1 MNEIAI
7 DKSELQEKL
16 HFEISEENNIDLNSD
31 RYKRLDCNSEQAM
44 HMSAFM
50 QQLPT
55 IVAAGSL
62 ANSYK
67 VVFPEGI
74 VGTLMEYKTGG
85 LGTPIIG
92 ENGKIAGHAALFDMK
107 TEAAILGAFTAMSVV
122 TGQFFLSE
130 INAKLAQLNL
140 KIDQIMAFLYGDKK
154 SELMAEISFV
164 QQAQQNYS
172 SIMSHEAQRSAVIVG
187 LQQAR
192 KTAMKDIEFYMSDL
206 DYKSQVNE
214 KIFSKFQTVADKAL
228 RIWESLELA
237 KQLFVMG
244 SIMEAYFAQNFDES
258 YIKSISETV
267 AYYINKCD
275 KKILGCFQVLRS
287 KVDPFKDKDGT
298 KELKEKF
305 SNIIESLEGGE
316 EAPIL
321 RSMSEALQ
329 AAAAPREY
337 YLNRKGEIYIKAV

>member
-1 MNEIAI
+1 MNETAI
-7 DKSELQEKL
+7 DRSEVQKKL
-16 HFEISEENNIDLNSD
+16 HFEISEENGIDLNSD

-44 HMSAFM
+44 RMSAFM
-50 QQLPT
+50 QQLPA
-55 IVAAGSL
+55 IAAVDAL

-74 VGTLMEYKTGG
+74 AGTLMEYKTGG
-85 LGTPIIG
+85 AGTPIID

-107 TEAAILGAFTAMSVV
+107 AEAAILGAFTVMSVV

-130 INAKLAQLNL
+130 INAKLTQLNL

-154 SELMAEISFV
+154 SELMAEINFV

-187 LQQAR
+187 LQQSR

-214 KIFSKFQTVADKAL
+214 KVFAKFQSVADKAL
-228 RIWESLELA
+228 RIWESLELS

-287 KVDPFKDKDGT
+287 KLDPFKDKDGT
-298 KELKEKF
+298 KELKENF
-305 SNIIESLEGGE
+305 GGIIESLEGGE

-321 RSMSEALQ
+321 RNMAEALR

-337 YLNRKGEIYIKAV
+337 YLNRKGEIYIKAG